1 LQTYKTLKNNSFQL
15 NGYTVLPLREQDIY
29 KIKDWRNE
37 QMHVLRQ
44 KQLLSDE
51 NQKTYYEK
59 YVIPTFGEE
68 EPKIMLFSFMDNQE
82 ICIGYGGLTN
92 ISWLDKRAE
101 ISFLLNTSR
110 TKNEDTYK
118 NDFSAFL
125 NLMKLISFRELQF
138 NRLFTET
145 YDIRPLH
152 ISILESSG
160 FVLEGRMKEHVFIN
174 GKFVDSLIH
183 GYLKSYYES

>member
-1 LQTYKTLKNNSFQL
+1 MQTYKTLKNNSFQL